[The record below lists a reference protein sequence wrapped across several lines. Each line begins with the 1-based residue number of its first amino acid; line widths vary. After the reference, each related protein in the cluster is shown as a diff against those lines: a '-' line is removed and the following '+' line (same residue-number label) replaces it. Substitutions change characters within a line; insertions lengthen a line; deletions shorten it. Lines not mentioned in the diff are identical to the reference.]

1 MSILYDED
9 QQAIAREATRVL
21 RARADKNRLLA
32 LLDQRGAYDEGF
44 WRTAVEQGWAGL
56 ALPEAFGG
64 LGLGLVELG
73 VIAMAAGAA
82 TAGAPFLTTNYGAA
96 QALLAGADADLKARW
111 LPALASGEAIA
122 AVAFAESGG
131 PLPKLPA
138 ASFAGGALNGVKPGV
153 TAGLQADF
161 AIVWATHEGR
171 PALVLAELG
180 GVPREAIESFD
191 NSRGYADL
199 AFSGAPATL
208 LLQGEAALAA
218 ARDILAR
225 MAVVAAHEQ
234 VGGAEALMLTA
245 RDYANT
251 RRAFGQPIGA
261 FQSVKHRIA
270 ELYGLVEV
278 ARANCLHAASSEGSA
293 EFLTAA
299 AAARLSA
306 TEAYDAA
313 ARDGVQIHGGI
324 GVTWESGLHLHVR
337 RTRSLAIE
345 LGNVFFWEDLLVD
358 ELTGASA

>member
-1 MSILYDED
+1 
-9 QQAIAREATRVL
+9 
-21 RARADKNRLLA
+21 
-32 LLDQRGAYDEGF
+32 
-44 WRTAVEQGWAGL
+44 
-56 ALPEAFGG
+56 
-64 LGLGLVELG
+64 
-73 VIAMAAGAA
+73 
-82 TAGAPFLTTNYGAA
+82 
-96 QALLAGADADLKARW
+96 
-111 LPALASGEAIA
+111 
-122 AVAFAESGG
+122 
-131 PLPKLPA
+131 
-138 ASFAGGALNGVKPGV
+138 
-153 TAGLQADF
+153 
-161 AIVWATHEGR
+161 
-171 PALVLAELG
+171 
-180 GVPREAIESFD
+180 
-191 NSRGYADL
+191 
-199 AFSGAPATL
+199 
-208 LLQGEAALAA
+208 
-218 ARDILAR
+218 
-225 MAVVAAHEQ
+225 
-234 VGGAEALMLTA
+234 MLTA